1 MLYPFFQTETNKYL
15 NVSFGD
21 SVKLFKISY
30 ISDTSPNEEEV
41 RAHVSQLKNRRE
53 TNLLSKKDATKMR
66 KLQDDLVNNYTYT
79 TEDIQRAVEEKKSLS
94 KKISNIGADKTR
106 TLIAVSAAEA
116 LYEETKK
123 EKDELENKL
132 FEANEMEEE
141 DIKEQIEALQSKL
154 VDLMD
159 DLKKKQKAHKKILDA
174 EASRIKRIQNSDKVQ
189 NWAKVNER
197 AKAANKA
204 ADQEAYKNEKGAH
217 ESGSKDLFARR
228 KVKPQILWEV
238 GQKVDG
244 EKEDEAAKD
253 KADLSKNEEAA
264 RDDSNNVSEKVD
276 TREAGNG
283 RKAKLVDQINDLAM
297 EEETLTTGLNGVIGK
312 KSAATR
318 VRKGLSIQEYLERKS
333 EGAL

>member
-123 EKDELENKL
+123 EK
-132 FEANEMEEE
+132 EMEEE

-283 RKAKLVDQINDLAM
+283 RKAKLVDQINDLAI

-333 EGAL
+333 AGAL